1 MHMMGKPNTF
11 KRLRDREQG
20 ATIIEF
26 ALTAIFFF
34 FIVFAIFEFSLLY
47 WVNLTMQHAVREG
60 ARYAVTGRKDL
71 DPGDPDDPT
80 YQLQRYKA
88 VIQQIKNQSM
98 GLYNKVHPTIV
109 VNGVEYGDPENYPAG
124 MFGNPGEV
132 IVLQLNCSW
141 PLLTPMFQPYLNG
154 GDYRFSVAATMRNEG
169 F

>member
-1 MHMMGKPNTF
+1 MGKSRIIN
-11 KRLRDREQG
+11 RLKDRQRG
-20 ATIIEF
+20 ATVIEF
-26 ALTAIFFF
+26 ALTAMLFF

-60 ARYAVTGRKDL
+60 ARYAITGRSDL
-71 DPGDPDDPT
+71 DPGDPDDPE

-98 GLYNKVHPTIV
+98 GLYDQVKPTIV
-109 VNGVEYGDPENYPAG
+109 VNGVEYGNPENYNAS
-124 MFGNPGEV
+124 MFGNPGDI

-141 PLLTPMFQPYLNG
+141 PLLTPLIQPYFPA
-154 GDYRFSVAATMRNEG
+154 GDYHFSVAATMRNEG